1 MALGRALTGVSCS
14 FTTGA
19 VEVSG
24 PIERFEGRFDLELKK
39 INFKIKYSLGGT
51 ESFRGR
57 IVFSHY
63 HLLAT
68 FYRN

>member
-1 MALGRALTGVSCS
+1 MDLGRALTGVSCS

-39 INFKIKYSLGGT
+39 INFKIK
-51 ESFRGR
+51 
-57 IVFSHY
+57 
-63 HLLAT
+63 
-68 FYRN
+68 

>member
-1 MALGRALTGVSCS
+1 MPLDLALTGVSCS

-39 INFKIKYSLGGT
+39 INIKIK
-51 ESFRGR
+51 
-57 IVFSHY
+57 
-63 HLLAT
+63 
-68 FYRN
+68 

>member
-14 FTTGA
+14 LTTGA

-39 INFKIKYSLGGT
+39 INFKIK
-51 ESFRGR
+51 
-57 IVFSHY
+57 
-63 HLLAT
+63 
-68 FYRN
+68 

>member
-1 MALGRALTGVSCS
+1 MPLDLALTGVSCS

-39 INFKIKYSLGGT
+39 INIKMK
-51 ESFRGR
+51 
-57 IVFSHY
+57 
-63 HLLAT
+63 
-68 FYRN
+68 